1 MVRFMSW
8 HPWRTL
14 RDHHPHI
21 HVTYPNGDNGCLGR
35 WTQDGIQIEASSSQR
50 ERRCTLTHEL
60 VHVERGP
67 VPRDLHFA
75 MREEETVD
83 RISAERLIELD
94 RLVDVIAWNRYRI
107 DDEAA
112 EELWVDLPTLLTR
125 VRNLTDDERAFI
137 DDELERRQP

>member
-1 MVRFMSW
+1 MYMTW
-8 HPWRTL
+8 HPWRHL
-14 RDHHPHI
+14 RDEHPHV
-21 HVTYPNGDNGCLGR
+21 HVAYPDGGSGCLGK
-35 WTQDGIQIEASSSQR
+35 WTSDGIEINRRSNQR
-50 ERRCTLTHEL
+50 ERRCTLTHEI

-67 VPRDLHFA
+67 VPADLRLA

-83 RISAERLIELD
+83 RITAERLIELD
-94 RLVDVIAWNRYRI
+94 ALIDVIAWNRNRI

-137 DDELERRQP
+137 DEELERRQP